1 MHLSPL
7 DLQILELGLRLFL
20 SLIVSVVK
28 VVLGLIVGLGFL
40 ILQSLHVFFMLVR
53 LFRQPTLILL
63 Y

>member
-28 VVLGLIVGLGFL
+28 VVLGLIVRLGFL
-40 ILQSLHVFFMLVR
+40 ILQSLHVLLVLVR

-63 Y
+63 H

>member
-28 VVLGLIVGLGFL
+28 VVLGLIVRLGFL
-40 ILQSLHVFFMLVR
+40 IL
-53 LFRQPTLILL
+53 
-63 Y
+63 